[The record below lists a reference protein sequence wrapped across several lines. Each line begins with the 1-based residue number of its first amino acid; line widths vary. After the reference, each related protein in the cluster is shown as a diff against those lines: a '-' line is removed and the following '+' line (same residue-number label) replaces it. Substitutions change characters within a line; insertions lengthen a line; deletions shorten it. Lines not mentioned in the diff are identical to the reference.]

1 MTEPASGVLTVLLLF
16 AICMLLGFV
25 VVFIKDKYKTPPKKA
40 QSPKIFYVTE
50 SKKPKRKPK
59 KKVTIPL
66 EATIVKAEDL
76 KKYFNNDK

>member
-1 MTEPASGVLTVLLLF
+1 MTEASAGVLTVLLLF

-25 VVFIKDKYKTPPKKA
+25 VVFIKNKYQTPPKK

-59 KKVTIPL
+59 KKITIPL
-66 EATIVKAEDL
+66 EATVLKAEDL
-76 KKYFNNDK
+76 KKYLNSDK